1 MIVCILTM
9 VAMIMLMLMMMMMM
23 MMMMTTMMVTTMTMT
38 TCIGETVKVEV
49 DGIVAAEQQVAK
61 GWHLVMII
69 RMMMVMMKMMM
80 VMMRRTKRGVPK
92 VVDHWLKAIADMMS
106 HTLVVRIIISIG
118 ISIIIMIS

>member
-9 VAMIMLMLMMMMMM
+9 VAMIMLLMMTMM
-23 MMMMTTMMVTTMTMT
+23 MMMMTMMIMMMMTTMTMT

-61 GWHLVMII
+61 GWHLVRIK
-69 RMMMVMMKMMM
+69 RMMM

-106 HTLVVRIIISIG
+106 HTLVVSIIISIG

>member
-9 VAMIMLMLMMMMMM
+9 VAMIMLMLMMMMTM

-69 RMMMVMMKMMM
+69 RMMMVMM
-80 VMMRRTKRGVPK
+80 RRTKRGVPK

-106 HTLVVRIIISIG
+106 HTLVVSIIISIG

>member
-9 VAMIMLMLMMMMMM
+9 VAMIMLMM
-23 MMMMTTMMVTTMTMT
+23 TTMTMT

-106 HTLVVRIIISIG
+106 HTLVVSMIIIS
-118 ISIIIMIS
+118 MTRNRLC

>member
-1 MIVCILTM
+1 MIVCILTK
-9 VAMIMLMLMMMMMM
+9 VAMIMLMLMIMMLM
-23 MMMMTTMMVTTMTMT
+23 TTMTMT

-106 HTLVVRIIISIG
+106 HTLVVSIIISIG